1 MDLQM
6 HSQRG
11 SPITNMS
18 TIAQVAARANVSRT
32 TVSHVVNHSDRV
44 SKALRERVEKVIA
57 ELGYTPNPQAR
68 SLRTG
73 RTNIVAMLIADIVNP
88 FFPELVKTAQSELE
102 QVGLDMLVFNT
113 DVPGGHSQAHARDY
127 LRRISGKRVD
137 GLIIGDVA
145 LHGMSDAHEALR
157 QLDVP
162 AVVIGYLRDNV
173 VDNVRVDS
181 EGGAYRMGA
190 YLAQKGHRRVAHVTG
205 PAVFD
210 EAVAR
215 AEGFENGLAE
225 HGVTVPPALRVGGT
239 YLQPSG
245 REAIQHLF
253 AAPPC
258 ERPTAIFFA
267 NYLMAVGALAEL
279 HDRGVRSPDDIALAV
294 FDDSSSLEYVRPKL
308 TCVGVSPS
316 ALARRAAE
324 MLIERLNRNG
334 AAPPRSET
342 LPCAF
347 RVGLTA

>member
-6 HSQRG
+6 HSQHG

-73 RTNIVAMLIADIVNP
+73 RTNIVAMLTADIVNP

-102 QVGLDMLVFNT
+102 KVGLDMLVFNT
-113 DVPGGHSQAHARDY
+113 DVPGGRSQAHARDY
-127 LRRISGKRVD
+127 LRQISRKRVD

-157 QLDVP
+157 QLDMP
-162 AVVIGYLRDNV
+162 AVVIGYLRHNV

-181 EGGAYRMGA
+181 EGGARRMGA

-215 AEGFENGLAE
+215 AEGFERGLSE
-225 HGVTVPPALRVGGT
+225 HGVNVPPALRIEGT

-245 REAIQHLF
+245 REAIERLV
-253 AAPPC
+253 AAPPRD
-258 ERPTAIFFA
+258 RPTAIFFA

-279 HDRGVRSPDDIALAV
+279 HDRGIRSPEDIALAV

-316 ALARRAAE
+316 VLARRAAE
-324 MLIERLNRNG
+324 MLIERLNGND

-347 RVGLTA
+347 RIGLTA

>member
-6 HSQRG
+6 HSRRG
-11 SPITNMS
+11 SSLTDMS

-57 ELGYTPNPQAR
+57 ELGYAPNPQAR

-127 LRRISGKRVD
+127 LRQISRKRVD

-157 QLDVP
+157 QLEVP

-181 EGGAYRMGA
+181 EGGAYRMGV
-190 YLAQKGHRRVAHVTG
+190 YLAQKGHGLVAHVTG

-215 AEGFENGLAE
+215 ARGFERGLAE
-225 HGVTVPPALRVGGT
+225 HGVAVPPALRIEGT

-245 REAIQHLF
+245 RDAIQRVF
-253 AAPPC
+253 EAPPRH
-258 ERPTAIFFA
+258 RPTAIFFA
-267 NYLMAVGALAEL
+267 NYLMVVGALAEL
-279 HDRGVRSPDDIALAV
+279 HDRGIRSPEDIALAV

-316 ALARRAAE
+316 VLARRAAE
-324 MLIERLNRNG
+324 MLIERLNGND
-334 AAPPRSET
+334 AMPARSET

-347 RVGLTA
+347 RIGLTA